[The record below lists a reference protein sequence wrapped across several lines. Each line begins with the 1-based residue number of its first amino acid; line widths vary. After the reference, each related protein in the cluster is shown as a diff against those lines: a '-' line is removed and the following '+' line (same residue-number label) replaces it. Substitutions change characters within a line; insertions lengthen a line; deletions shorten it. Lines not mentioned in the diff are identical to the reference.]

1 MQSSLPEDWIPSL
14 GHRGPQRSLR
24 SAFQSFAPVSL
35 LPEER
40 ITQMFHLSL
49 LSDTL
54 QATDKPTQG
63 GIPLEIEG
71 VSKVYATRS
80 GLVEALQPVDIDVA
94 AGEFVCLLGPSGCGK
109 STLLSI
115 IAGLE
120 TASSGAVWAD
130 GREVHGP
137 GTDRVL
143 LFQEAAL
150 FPWLDVQHNVEFG
163 LRQAAIPARERA
175 AIARHFIEVV
185 HLNGFEKSYVHQL
198 SGGMRQRVAIARALA
213 IDPEVLLMDEPFGAL
228 DALTRDRLH
237 AELESIW
244 ASTSKT
250 ILFVTHNVREAVA
263 LGDRVLVF
271 SPRPGRIVREFRV
284 DLPRPRKLEDHSLV
298 DMTKEIMA
306 VLRDAMDTQE
316 QEEANGK
323 SNKRVYN
330 STTR

>member
-1 MQSSLPEDWIPSL
+1 
-14 GHRGPQRSLR
+14 
-24 SAFQSFAPVSL
+24 
-35 LPEER
+35 
-40 ITQMFHLSL
+40 MFHLSV

-54 QATDKPTQG
+54 QTTGATDKPTQN
-63 GIPLEIEG
+63 GISLKIEG
-71 VSKVYATRS
+71 VSKVYVARS
-80 GLVEALQPVDIDVA
+80 GPIEALKPVDIDVA
-94 AGEFVCLLGPSGCGK
+94 PGEFVCLLGPSGCGK

-120 TASSGAVWAD
+120 TASSGTVWAD
-130 GREVHGP
+130 GRKVHGP

-163 LRQAAIPARERA
+163 LRQAALPARERA

-213 IDPEVLLMDEPFGAL
+213 IDPQVLLMDEPFGAL
-228 DALTRDRLH
+228 DALTHDRLH

-271 SPRPGRIVREFRV
+271 SPRPGRIVREFHIN
-284 DLPRPRKLEDHSLV
+284 LPRPRSLENHLLV
-298 DMTKEIMA
+298 DQAAEILS
-306 VLRDAMDTQE
+306 VLKLAMGEDE
-316 QEEANGK
+316 
-323 SNKRVYN
+323 
-330 STTR
+330 